1 MWEPINPSEGETR
14 SLVKLQTCRILLI
27 VRFVYDILRY
37 SWNFLSEKKIRRIIQ
52 KRRRRILDRSID
64 SEFLYSSIP
73 RLYSLFFSLK
83 ISTKFPRKRL
93 RQSERIDPTL
103 ATLPHRSIAQGVDQK
118 MEFFS
123 SSRRRNL
130 FIERIHSSDRRTFQ
144 SWARATFLNRS
155 GRKEKMDRWRNA
167 FLINA
172 FRTHARAGDESS
184 TTIRRLS
191 SIAFS
196 PPPVKS
202 PPFSL
207 LSDSLTLL
215 PTSRLLSKELSSP
228 ETRVSPPFA
237 KAQSF
242 TTSPTTF
249 ALAFCVCTH
258 DAPLPLVHTSVPRK
272 MSICRAND
280 SLAQYY
286 AIETP
291 DFLCSSRHGLLISIP
306 CTGTNFR
313 PFVRNVCIF
322 EGCALVRSCCF
333 EIYFL
338 AYISFQE
345 FSFLI
350 IIYIFRYIYFILD
363 GKDILSRKK
372 IAWLWSFVFLFIHM
386 YHVYNTLLSWFKSNT
401 NVL

>member
-1 MWEPINPSEGETR
+1 MARAATIRAFLRQQRGLALFVIETFSNAPTWPFEYFSPINKFRPWYQRMWEPINPSEGETR

-155 GRKEKMDRWRNA
+155 GRKEKMDR
-167 FLINA
+167 
-172 FRTHARAGDESS
+172 
-184 TTIRRLS
+184 
-191 SIAFS
+191 
-196 PPPVKS
+196 
-202 PPFSL
+202 
-207 LSDSLTLL
+207 
-215 PTSRLLSKELSSP
+215 
-228 ETRVSPPFA
+228 
-237 KAQSF
+237 
-242 TTSPTTF
+242 
-249 ALAFCVCTH
+249 
-258 DAPLPLVHTSVPRK
+258 
-272 MSICRAND
+272 
-280 SLAQYY
+280 
-286 AIETP
+286 
-291 DFLCSSRHGLLISIP
+291 
-306 CTGTNFR
+306 
-313 PFVRNVCIF
+313 
-322 EGCALVRSCCF
+322 
-333 EIYFL
+333 
-338 AYISFQE
+338 
-345 FSFLI
+345 
-350 IIYIFRYIYFILD
+350 
-363 GKDILSRKK
+363 
-372 IAWLWSFVFLFIHM
+372 
-386 YHVYNTLLSWFKSNT
+386 
-401 NVL
+401 